1 VASQLLH
8 QIEIATGLETLIDPL
23 VPTAVESL
31 LGRTVALSVK
41 LRTIAGKPLYKAFG
55 TSVEFG
61 QKVVAGPIC
70 FCAIV
75 DDRPEL
81 TMDRHLATGSDALTD
96 VDCEYAILESNS
108 LRPLPIQHAVLKT
121 LQW

>member
-1 VASQLLH
+1 LKLEASQLLH
-8 QIEIATGLETLIDPL
+8 QIEIATDLETLIDPL

-31 LGRTVALSVK
+31 LGLTVALSVK

-61 QKVVAGPIC
+61 QKAVAAAIC
-70 FCAIV
+70 FSAIV

-81 TMDRHLATGSDALTD
+81 TMDRSPATGSGAVAD
-96 VDCEYAILESNS
+96 VDREHAILASKMLDEGRYLSS
-108 LRPLPIQHAVLKT
+108 THS
-121 LQW
+121 

>member
-1 VASQLLH
+1 MASQLLY

-23 VPTAVESL
+23 VLKAVESL
-31 LGRTVALSVK
+31 LGLTVALSVK
-41 LRTIAGKPLYKAFG
+41 LSTIAGKPLYKAFG

-61 QKVVAGPIC
+61 QKAVAGAIC

-81 TMDRHLATGSDALTD
+81 TMDRHLAIGSGAP
-96 VDCEYAILESNS
+96 CKQKA
-108 LRPLPIQHAVLKT
+108 
-121 LQW
+121 